1 MGTQDKSPCLIS
13 LQYLNQLP
21 IGGIVSVIFQNGRE
35 VMTKQ
40 WKQGMK
46 YKFHTSKLLQ
56 SLFHSIIGHYVASEL
71 FLSCHSGVLLA
82 QFHATIISEFAKEI
96 TRHWVIEKSVQEISG
111 ICEYFLI
118 AMGT

>member
-1 MGTQDKSPCLIS
+1 M
-13 LQYLNQLP
+13 
-21 IGGIVSVIFQNGRE
+21 
-35 VMTKQ
+35 
-40 WKQGMK
+40 
-46 YKFHTSKLLQ
+46 
-56 SLFHSIIGHYVASEL
+56 
-71 FLSCHSGVLLA
+71 A